1 MAIDQKKLMGAFGLN
16 PIQTNQSPEPEDEDF
31 EDPFVSG
38 LPEEDGGRTPPVIMN
53 TEAPALTPQ
62 DFNADI
68 DYARR
73 SYANIASE
81 SQKLVQIAM
90 ENAESGSSKDL
101 FAAADTIRAASEAA
115 ERLVTLYEKL
125 QKLQPSVSDQP
136 AGNTYVQNQVVFNG
150 STEDAMK
157 MVRERIASG
166 QDGKMRDMR

>member
-1 MAIDQKKLMGAFGLN
+1 MAVDQKKLMGAFGLD
-16 PIQTNQSPEPEDEDF
+16 PIQTTQSAQADLEDEEF
-31 EDPFVSG
+31 EDPF
-38 LPEEDGGRTPPVIMN
+38 LPEMPEGPEGRTPPVLMN
-53 TEAPALTPQ
+53 TEAPPVTSQ

-101 FAAADTIRAASEAA
+101 FAAADTIRAASEAT

-125 QKLQPSVSDQP
+125 QKLQSASGGQP
-136 AGNTYVQNQVVFNG
+136 DSGNTYVQNQVVFNG
-150 STEDAMK
+150 TTEDAMQ
-157 MVRERIASG
+157 MVRDRIANGS
-166 QDGKMRDMR
+166 

>member
-1 MAIDQKKLMGAFGLN
+1 MAVDQKKLMGAFG
-16 PIQTNQSPEPEDEDF
+16 ISPVQAPSSTPESDAADEEF
-31 EDPFVSG
+31 EDPFLPG
-38 LPEEDGGRTPPVIMN
+38 MPEEDEGRTPPVLMD
-53 TEAPALTPQ
+53 TDAKPVSPQ

-101 FAAADTIRAASEAA
+101 FAAADTIRAASEAT

-125 QKLQPSVSDQP
+125 QKLTAVSGSQQPD

-150 STEDAMK
+150 TTEEAMQ
-157 MVRERIASG
+157 MVRERMANG
-166 QDGKMRDMR
+166 NG

>member
-81 SQKLVQIAM
+81 SQKLVQI
-90 ENAESGSSKDL
+90 
-101 FAAADTIRAASEAA
+101 

-166 QDGKMRDMR
+166 QDGKVRDMR